1 MTYTDKE
8 LNEIVLLIQCGES
21 LEEAKNII
29 KLKYKLTDQGN
40 KIIEL
45 AEKVKEYFE
54 IETLVSPSRSSEDI
68 GPMAVFTYLI
78 HELLGDYKAKNV
90 HETFSIIT
98 DKSRCTFYHYTKMFE
113 DNQHL
118 LDRRICKKNYIAN
131 HFLILKGKI
140 LNEDVSNDL
149 LIIKEKAKKD
159 SLARK
164 RFEQNK
170 KDIIYDIHNNIMSY
184 NELNKKYFQLNDHR
198 SVKKFFV
205 LEEKKYTKFI
215 RNGYRTRLSKIIET
229 YKKSFKKKIE
239 KGCTFEE
246 INDHFDIYPY
256 SKLLRKVA
264 YKHERIIFEIILQNE
279 NNRKKKIQT
288 NQ

>member
-8 LNEIVLLIQCGES
+8 LKEIVQLIQCGET

-29 KLKYKLTDQGN
+29 TLKYKLTDQGK
-40 KIIEL
+40 KINEL
-45 AEKVKEYFE
+45 SEKVKEYFK
-54 IETLVSPSRSSEDI
+54 IDTLVSPSRSSEDI
-68 GPMAVFTYLI
+68 APMAVFTYLI
-78 HELLGDYKAKNV
+78 HEMLGDYKAKNV

-98 DKSRCTFYHYTKMFE
+98 DKSRCTFYHYTKMYE
-113 DNQHL
+113 DGQHL
-118 LDRRICKKNYIAN
+118 VDRRICKKNYVAN
-131 HFLILKGKI
+131 HFLILKGRI

-149 LIIKEKAKKD
+149 LIVTEKVKKD

-184 NELNKKYFQLNDHR
+184 QELNRKYFLLNDHR
-198 SVKKFFV
+198 SVKKFFA
-205 LEEKKYTKFI
+205 LEEKKYIKFI
-215 RNGYRTRLSKIIET
+215 RNSYRTRLSKIIET
-229 YKKSFKKKIE
+229 YKKGFKRKIE
-239 KGCTFEE
+239 KGYTFEE
-246 INDHFDIYPY
+246 INDYFNIYPC

-264 YKHERIIFEIILQNE
+264 HKHERIIFDIIIQNE
-279 NNRKKKIQT
+279 NDRKKKIQT

>member
-1 MTYTDKE
+1 MTYTNKE
-8 LNEIVLLIQCGES
+8 LNEIVLLIQCGET
-21 LEEAKNII
+21 LEDAKNII
-29 KLKYKLTDQGN
+29 RLKYKLTNQGK
-40 KIIEL
+40 KITEL

-54 IETLVSPSRSSEDI
+54 VETLISPSRSSEDI

-78 HELLGDYKAKNV
+78 HEILGDYKAKNV

-98 DKSRCTFYHYTKMFE
+98 KKSRCTFYHYTKMYE
-113 DNQHL
+113 DGQHL
-118 LDRRICKKNYIAN
+118 VDRRISKKNYVAN
-131 HFLILKGKI
+131 HFLILKGKL

-149 LIIKEKAKKD
+149 IIVKEKAKRN

-170 KDIIYDIHNNIMSY
+170 KDIIYDIQNNIMSY
-184 NELNKKYFQLNDHR
+184 NELNKKYFMLNDHR
-198 SVKKFFV
+198 NVKKFFA

-229 YKKSFKKKIE
+229 YKRSFKKKIE
-239 KGCTFEE
+239 KGYTFEE
-246 INDHFDIYPY
+246 INDYFDIYPY